1 MNDTIKDIA
10 RQAGFCF
17 WDDEEWRPPGAVID
31 WSSNYDEEFKAYT
44 NLLIKHICNKA
55 FDWGHG
61 YFAIDTM
68 SELGI
73 SEVVEVQE
81 GEDGEMYIE
90 IPRHMLEAIKVKEGD
105 SVTWNDNG
113 DGSYTLTKA

>member
-17 WDDEEWRPPGAVID
+17 WGDEAWRPPGAVID
-31 WSSNYDEEFKAYT
+31 WASNYDEELKAYT
-44 NLLIKHICNKA
+44 NLLIKYICNKA

-61 YFAIDTM
+61 DFAIDTM